1 LVLNSFI
8 NIGIFEVEKIIGTNV
23 KSRLRKKTDKCH
35 QAKTFIHRVINTA
48 ISKGCAFIDKYLF
61 FNDLRNVPFQ
71 V

>member
-35 QAKTFIHRVINTA
+35 PVKTFIHRVINTA

-61 FNDLRNVPFQ
+61 FNDLINVPFQ